1 MTPTTCSDA
10 YEVLPNAPLC
20 AAAGQFRPAHCTRT
34 RARPAGRSAAGM
46 GGAATGLRRQTSGH
60 LLALALLVLALAACS
75 HRGTRVER
83 AMVLPANAEQHVVG
97 PDQRFL
103 MAVPIEDPDPVFP
116 AGARGVEGTLLLCTT
131 FVVDSEGAVTD
142 VVADRADAMCA
153 DPADPAMTPFVD
165 AVSDALGRWRYFAA
179 AMCTF
184 PGGADPEAD
193 PGCAGD
199 GVRVDAVPIRLRY
212 VFGFTVTGGR
222 ARVTRAPEPR

>member
-1 MTPTTCSDA
+1 MS
-10 YEVLPNAPLC
+10 AP
-20 AAAGQFRPAHCTRT
+20 ARHFRPAHCTRA
-34 RARPAGRSAAGM
+34 RARPAWRHAAGM
-46 GGAATGLRRQTSGH
+46 GGLAAGQRRQASGH
-60 LLALALLVLALAACS
+60 LTGIALLVLALAACS

-116 AGARGVEGTLLLCTT
+116 AGARTEGTLHLCAT
-131 FVVDSEGAVTD
+131 FVVGSDGAVTD

-153 DPADPAMTPFVD
+153 DPADAAMTPFVD

-179 AMCTF
+179 AICTF
-184 PGGADPEAD
+184 PGSADPDAD
-193 PGCAGD
+193 PRCEGD
-199 GVRVDAVPIRLRY
+199 EVRVDAVPIRLRY